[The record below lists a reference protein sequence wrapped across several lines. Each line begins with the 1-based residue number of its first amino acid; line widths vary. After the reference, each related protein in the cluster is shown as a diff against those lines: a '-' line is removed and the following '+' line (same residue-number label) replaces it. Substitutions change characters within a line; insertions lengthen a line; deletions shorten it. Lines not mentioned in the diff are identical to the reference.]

1 MITGRLLDVLR
12 FSVRRFVI
20 IGEIIL
26 SVNHLFF
33 SGSENFVIGE
43 AFDSKSNGLENIGDL
58 ATYYWTTYMAR
69 ITNRRGTKPSHW

>member
-1 MITGRLLDVLR
+1 MITGRLLDVLQ

-33 SGSENFVIGE
+33 LGSENFFIGE

-58 ATYYWTTYMAR
+58 ATCYWATYMAR